1 MNRLTDTITSIAL
14 VAAMSLLAGCGK
26 DAAPVTGFPED
37 GAVRI
42 STDSPATKDGGNTYE
57 GSSLGLFIDYGSAV
71 PARYTM
77 SNVRWTR
84 NGADWS
90 PETQMLWKD
99 ATTGAGL
106 YAYAPYV
113 AGQDDRGSISFTIPQ
128 DQRDGTMEADLI
140 SWANGSF
147 VPNSSNPAFIGEK
160 VQIDFSHRLVK
171 LTLSLT
177 KGTEL
182 TSDISVSE
190 VKLKGTS
197 AEVKFSAETGEVS
210 SPEGSADILM
220 HANGEL
226 EYEAVF
232 YPGAG
237 QQAGAKML
245 AVAMSNGAVFEYTV
259 PASGLLSG
267 GLLAGSAYKMKLRIG
282 KDRLEIDDDYL
293 GIMDWLTGQFSGGEP
308 APVDFAGGLGTAG
321 EPYLIENE
329 AQLRH
334 FADLVNAGNSFHGK
348 YIKVDNPISM
358 SSDEFTPIG
367 EKENCPF
374 EGHFIGNVISNL
386 QLKDGVARRSGLFGF
401 VYGRGASDKASVE
414 NVILTP
420 RSFVSESTFAGFLC
434 GVANYASFK
443 GCKILGASLS
453 TSEEGCT
460 AGGMVGLLKNS
471 TMESCS
477 IDGIS
482 FQNTSGMDGN
492 GGGLCGL
499 IESSEIRNCQV
510 SGVSFPDSGN
520 YYGGGIAN
528 TIQGSNI
535 IEGCEVSGTFLSVQ
549 SYFGGMFGN
558 INRGEYLIKDC
569 HADVFF
575 RDTGY
580 GTYSGFANEIYSG
593 ATGEVRNCGFDINFE
608 YADAYS
614 YLISKSDNS
623 TLTFTDCWY
632 KLNGKNP
639 TGGMVGSHSNPDE
652 NYVGFTQKN

>member
-14 VAAMSLLAGCGK
+14 VAAISLLTGCGK

-57 GSSLGLFIDYGSAV
+57 GSSLGLFIDYGSAA

-348 YIKVDNPISM
+348 YIKVDQPIYM

-639 TGGMVGSHSNPDE
+639 TAGMVGSHSNPDE